1 MRSSN
6 RRIPNPGALPD
17 LVCLSHLRWAFV
29 FQRPQHLM
37 SRFAR
42 ERRVFFVEEPA
53 WGPGPTR
60 LELTQSPEGVWVAV
74 PHIHVE
80 GATQVTPDPPPGTHV
95 DPDFLVEV
103 QRKLLE
109 AMLVDQ
115 GVSDYVLWYY
125 TPMSLVFSHQLR
137 PRAVVYDCMD
147 ELSAFSGAPPV
158 LVQRERELMG
168 RADVM
173 FTGGHHLYEAKREH
187 HANVHPFPSSV
198 DVPHFAQARLRPA
211 DPPDQAAL
219 PHPRIGFCGVIDE
232 RMDLALVEGVARARP
247 DWQMVMVGPVV
258 KISPDSLPRLP
269 NIHYLGGKSYKELP
283 AYLAHWDV
291 AMTPF
296 ARTPATRF
304 LSPTKTPEYLAAGRP
319 VVSTSI
325 RDVVRPYGEQGLVRI
340 ADTPEDFVRAVEES
354 LAQSTGEWLPRVD
367 AFLSHLSWDHTWN
380 GMKRLIDEAVAA
392 HQEAGRTQEAGL
404 TEPAGL

>member
-1 MRSSN
+1 
-6 RRIPNPGALPD
+6 
-17 LVCLSHLRWAFV
+17 
-29 FQRPQHLM
+29 M

-60 LELTQSPEGVWVAV
+60 LELNQSPEGVWVAV

-95 DPDFLVEV
+95 DPELLVNV
-103 QRKLLE
+103 QRQLLD

-115 GVSDYVLWYY
+115 GVNDFVLWYY
-125 TPMSLVFSHQLR
+125 TPMSLAFSDHLR
-137 PRAVVYDCMD
+137 PHAVVYDCMD

-158 LVQRERELMG
+158 LVQRERELM
-168 RADVM
+168 RRVDVM

-187 HANVHPFPSSV
+187 YHNVHPFPSSV
-198 DVPHFAQARLRPA
+198 DVPHFAQARMRPA
-211 DPPDQAAL
+211 DPADQAAL

-247 DWQMVMVGPVV
+247 DWQLVMVGPVV

-354 LAQSTGEWLPRVD
+354 MAQSTEAWLPRVD
-367 AFLSHLSWDHTWN
+367 AFLSRLSWDNTWN

-392 HQEAGRTQEAGL
+392 RAGTGL
-404 TEPAGL
+404 TEHAEV